1 MSLEIN
7 LCGMKKIVDEE
18 MKIVKSLTE
27 KKRNTEYKT
36 IIESDKF
43 KNMST
48 ELNFLYNYFYIV
60 EENKK
65 KEELIKKILKNKKT
79 KLHFLTFDNNED
91 YIRYLDYK
99 KIKKIGSGAFGQVFL
114 CEKDKRKYAI
124 KLQIYNKR
132 WREPTE
138 SDFIKNRIN
147 EYKLSKKIGEHSI
160 GPKIYETLFIY
171 DNINGKFINLIVME
185 YIKGKELSDYE
196 SKHKLKDNEMK
207 KLQNKIDKLH
217 KLNIYHKDLH
227 KGNIMVVKKN
237 KKIDF
242 KIVDFGLAQ
251 NKKNMIKELE
261 QKNKQF
267 GNRHWL
273 NDENK
278 KKKNINLFI
287 SIFNLLKNKKIV
299 VNC

>member
-1 MSLEIN
+1 MSIEIN
-7 LCGMKKIVDEE
+7 LCDMKKIVNEE

-27 KKRNTEYKT
+27 KKRNTQYKT

-43 KNMST
+43 KSILT
-48 ELNFLYNYFYIV
+48 EFDFLYNYFYIV
-60 EENKK
+60 EKNKNR
-65 KEELIKKILKNKKT
+65 EELIQKISKNKKT
-79 KLHFLTFDNNED
+79 KLLFLTFDNNED

-99 KIKKIGSGAFGQVFL
+99 KIKKIGRGAFGQVFL
-114 CEKDKRKYAI
+114 CEKDKKKYAI
-124 KLQIYNKR
+124 KLQIYKKR
-132 WREPTE
+132 WREPEE
-138 SDFIKNRIN
+138 SDFIKNIIN

-160 GPKIYETLFIY
+160 GPKIYEILFIY
-171 DNINGKFINLIVME
+171 DNINSKFINLIVME
-185 YIKGKELSDYE
+185 YIKGEELSDYE

-242 KIVDFGLAQ
+242 KIVDFGLAE
-251 NKKNMIKELE
+251 NKKNMIKKLKQE
-261 QKNKQF
+261 NKQF
-267 GNRHWL
+267 KNRFWI
-273 NDENK
+273 NYENK
-278 KKKNINLFI
+278 KEKNINLFI
-287 SIFNLLKNKKIV
+287 SIFNLIKNKKIV